1 MNKKKLIQ
9 IAGAVWICVGAFLI
23 IRGIGLYELATSQ
36 QGSTSTGVAISVI
49 LGLIIGGAKGKFVL
63 SKTAKKNK
71 ARING
76 LEEPVNI
83 SQTFAK
89 PFYGF
94 IVAMMGLGFLL
105 RAVNESI
112 GGYVVVGG
120 IYCGIGAALMVSSL
134 AYWKSDSPS
143 VDQQPA

>member
-1 MNKKKLIQ
+1 LNKKKLIQ
-9 IAGAVWICVGAFLI
+9 IAGGVWICVGAFLT
-23 IRGIGLYELATSQ
+23 IRGIGLFDLATSQ
-36 QGSTSTGVAISVI
+36 QGATSTGVTISVI
-49 LGLIIGGAKGKFVL
+49 LGLIVGGAKGKFVL

-83 SQTFAK
+83 GQTFAK

-94 IVAMMGLGFLL
+94 IVGMMGLGFLL
-105 RAVNESI
+105 RAFNEPL

-134 AYWKSDSPS
+134 VYWKSDPVPVSS
-143 VDQQPA
+143 